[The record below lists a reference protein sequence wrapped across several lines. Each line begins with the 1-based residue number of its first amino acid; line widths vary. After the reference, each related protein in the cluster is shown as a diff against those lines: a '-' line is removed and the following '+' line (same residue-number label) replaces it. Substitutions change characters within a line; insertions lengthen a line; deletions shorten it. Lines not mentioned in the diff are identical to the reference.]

1 VVTIFV
7 LMRLFFKVYSSHIGK
22 KYLREKSMKLKT
34 LAQVLL
40 LSGSFLALAGCS
52 SMHHSA
58 TDTADGGPGDGVQA
72 SGAGGEGDGFGTAG
86 MTPEQL
92 LAKHTYYFDFDSSNV
107 NDNEKP
113 AIFANATYLPA
124 HPNSKIL
131 LEGHTDPRG
140 SREYNVAL
148 GERRANSV
156 ADLLKSKGVNADQIR
171 VISYGAERLA
181 VAGHSDEDYRRD
193 RRVVLVYLQH

>member
-1 VVTIFV
+1 
-7 LMRLFFKVYSSHIGK
+7 
-22 KYLREKSMKLKT
+22 MKLKT
-34 LAQVLL
+34 LAQILL
-40 LSGSFLALAGCS
+40 VSGSMLALAGCS

-58 TDTADGGPGDGVQA
+58 DAADGGPGDGVHTA
-72 SGAGGEGDGFGTAG
+72 GAGGDDTFGTSG

-113 AIFANATYLPA
+113 AIFANASNLQA
-124 HPNSKIL
+124 HPNAKIL

-156 ADLLKSKGVNADQIR
+156 AELLKAKGVNADQIR

-181 VAGHSDEDYRRD
+181 VAGHNEEDYRRD

>member
-1 VVTIFV
+1 
-7 LMRLFFKVYSSHIGK
+7 
-22 KYLREKSMKLKT
+22 MKLKK

-40 LSGSFLALAGCS
+40 VSGSFLALAGCS
-52 SMHHSA
+52 SMHHAA
-58 TDTADGGPGDGVQA
+58 TDNADGGPGEGVQTA
-72 SGAGGEGDGFGTAG
+72 GAGGDDTFGTAG
-86 MTPEQL
+86 MSPAQL
-92 LAKHTYYFDFDSSNV
+92 LAKHTYYFDFDSSVV

-113 AIFANATYLPA
+113 AIFANANNLTA
-124 HPNSKIL
+124 HSGAKIL

-156 ADLLKSKGVNADQIR
+156 ADLLKAKGVSPDQIR
-171 VISYGAERLA
+171 VISYGAERPA